1 MPHEII
7 HELQREQEE
16 VQPDDAIIEES
27 HQYILSC
34 PRSGRGDSL
43 AMRGTENIIQ
53 ADKGEMCKSALVTR
67 EKEATAA
74 HRICTEYTL

>member
-1 MPHEII
+1 
-7 HELQREQEE
+7 
-16 VQPDDAIIEES
+16 
-27 HQYILSC
+27 
-34 PRSGRGDSL
+34 
-43 AMRGTENIIQ
+43 MRGTENIIQ